1 MMALFFAQRVMNGR
15 TAFEK
20 VPNALKADVAEILI
34 KNGKKALV
42 PIEYGGTKVGEV

>member
-20 VPNALKADVAEILI
+20 VPSALKADVAEILI

-42 PIEYGGTKVGEV
+42 PVEYGGTKVGEV